1 MFVSHNKLWNIVS
14 TERYTLHMHVCKN
27 VALYKWKVQ
36 SEADLAITVA
46 SFISHYLLWIRAD
59 QSLVFE

>member
-1 MFVSHNKLWNIVS
+1 MGRQFLMLFFANHKLWNIVS

-27 VALYKWKVQ
+27 VAIYNWKVQ

-46 SFISHYLLWIRAD
+46 SFISNSMATT
-59 QSLVFE
+59 F